1 MPDLAV
7 KTIGLSN
14 LHDESGTMK
23 EKYILYVD
31 DDVDDRYVFRSI
43 ITEMN
48 PALELVIV
56 DHGQAALEFLDSLDT
71 SQILPCFIL
80 LDINMP
86 AMDGFAT
93 LREIKSKPELRDIP
107 VILYT
112 TSAHFKDLQQGDLFG
127 AERVITK
134 PFTSI
139 EITGLAA
146 SFAAY
151 CMALPPRRK

>member
-1 MPDLAV
+1 MIRRPPRSTLFPY
-7 KTIGLSN
+7 TTLFRS
-14 LHDESGTMK
+14 
-23 EKYILYVD
+23 
-31 DDVDDRYVFRSI
+31 FRSI

-93 LREIKSKPELRDIP
+93 DRKSTRLNSSHSQISYAVFCLKKK
-107 VILYT
+107 
-112 TSAHFKDLQQGDLFG
+112 KDEKVPLPNLSKI
-127 AERVITK
+127 RLSTLHCH
-134 PFTSI
+134 PP
-139 EITGLAA
+139 AA
-146 SFAAY
+146 GRSD
-151 CMALPPRRK
+151 CRPPCSMT